1 MPRKRAIRAGSDDP
15 IRERNRRAVRIATAD
30 PAAVLEGATSIAGV
44 QALSEAGVGP
54 LLLGSLVQYRQ
65 ASAVSECSGG
75 PISRGHGVP
84 FYLAATRWRS
94 VSGWVRGE
102 HGLQACLPRVQ
113 VDGEPDQSVLVR
125 AGDPE
130 WTGAG
135 LPATVAG
142 PDVWRGAL
150 AAPLA
155 DAARP
160 LADVV
165 IEWLRDTPAGDVS
178 ALSVVVEAARL
189 PDPVEAETRQD
200 RRVLPRFAVSDPSPE
215 RRAGMLF
222 GGLGQRGDRAQLM
235 LWEGPADKRVPLLE
249 LVDESG
255 VPFMAAGRGVPLPA
269 RLFVRLLASVRPD
282 DRGLESVRVVLKLGE
297 LRDGL
302 FPGGGWR
309 APRDWPRL
317 RHALRSSRDYGI
329 PTGRGLWFA
338 MGLRYMPDT
347 FDPRGEVVIDV
358 AFPPGSAS
366 GPTVELPALDA
377 LAVTNAPAWRAY
389 IGALSLAWVPGL
401 TRVKVPG
408 RKWGWSRRLDA
419 YPVLTFEDRR
429 RLAFGSGDRK
439 HRTRGEV
446 DRAFRGLPGVVAMER
461 EVDAR
466 TGAVGWR
473 MVPAPAAGEVVDPA
487 AQPGKPGGPGTTQP
501 GKITTQPG
509 KITT

>member
-1 MPRKRAIRAGSDDP
+1 MTIPAGSDDP
-15 IRERNRRAVRIATAD
+15 IRERNRRAVRIAAAD
-30 PAAVLEGATSIAGV
+30 PAAVLDA
-44 QALSEAGVGP
+44 ALSVLGVGALAEAGAP
-54 LLLGSLVQYRQ
+54 AILLGSLVQV
-65 ASAVSECSGG
+65 ATA
-75 PISRGHGVP
+75 P
-84 FYLAATRWRS
+84 AAWRS
-94 VSGWVRGE
+94 ASGWQRGD
-102 HGLQACLPRVQ
+102 HGLQACFPRVQ
-113 VDGEPDQSVLVR
+113 VEGEADQSVLLR

-135 LPATVAG
+135 LPATAAG
-142 PDVWRGAL
+142 SDVWRAAL

-155 DAARP
+155 TAGRP
-160 LADVV
+160 LAEVV
-165 IEWLRDTPAGDVS
+165 IEWLRDTPAGEVS
-178 ALSVVVEAARL
+178 ALAVVVEAAKL
-189 PDPVEAETRQD
+189 PDPVEAETRHD
-200 RRVLPRFAVSDPSPE
+200 RRILPRFAVSDPSPE

-222 GGLGQRGDRAQLM
+222 GGLGHRDDQAQLM

-282 DRGLESVRVVLKLGE
+282 DRGLESVRVALKLGE

-317 RHALRSSRDYGI
+317 KAALRSSRDYGI

-347 FDPRGEVVIDV
+347 FAADGEVVIDV

-377 LAVTNAPAWRAY
+377 LAAKNAPAWRAY
-389 IGALSLAWVPGL
+389 IAALSLAWVPGRA
-401 TRVKVPG
+401 RVKAPG
-408 RKWGWSRRLDA
+408 AGNRWGWARRTDA

-429 RLAFGSGDRK
+429 RLAFGAGDKK

-446 DRAFRGLPGVVAMER
+446 DRAFRDLPGVVTMER

-466 TGAVGWR
+466 SGAVGWR
-473 MVPAPAAGEVVDPA
+473 MVPIESRDGGRSGRATGETGGGLERPNR
-487 AQPGKPGGPGTTQP
+487 GKSRPNRGKSRPNRGKSRPNRGASTT
-501 GKITTQPG
+501 
-509 KITT
+509 